1 MQDVGWQ
8 NWTNTGNIAGTT
20 GQSKHIEA
28 MRIRLTGEVAQYA
41 DVYYRMHVANF
52 DGLDGLKMGRMPEP
66 VGTDIR

>member
-1 MQDVGWQ
+1 MCKDVGWQ

-41 DVYYRMHVANF
+41 DVYYRMHVA
-52 DGLDGLKMGRMPEP
+52 
-66 VGTDIR
+66 

>member
-1 MQDVGWQ
+1 MA

-52 DGLDGLKMGRMPEP
+52 GWLGWAKKWAWMPEP